1 MMGRTPHGVTS
12 AQIKG
17 MFTLDIVSLQQR
29 LAEFVD
35 LHQINTEIEQA
46 SGVGGKSTNT
56 TKALDENN
64 TTLTAATKDGVSSTK
79 LPSDGDTTDG
89 KLVSPIAVS

>member
-12 AQIKG
+12 AQIKD

-46 SGVGGKSTNT
+46 SGGKNTKTNT
-56 TKALDENN
+56 TSALDENE
-64 TTLTAATKDGVSSTK
+64 TLTTTDGVNSTK
-79 LPSDGDTTDG
+79 SLSDGDSITSQTISDG
-89 KLVSPIAVS
+89 SPVVVN